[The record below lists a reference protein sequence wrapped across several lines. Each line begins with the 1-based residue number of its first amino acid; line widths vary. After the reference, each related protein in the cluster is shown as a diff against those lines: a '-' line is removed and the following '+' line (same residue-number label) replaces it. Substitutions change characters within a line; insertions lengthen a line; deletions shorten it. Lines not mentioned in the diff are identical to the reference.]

1 MKNVPLDY
9 PSFRSFDDGTTA
21 EESTIFNLGEDG
33 ALYFYYGGIKIFIL
47 IKEKILDV
55 SRVYLQAFDRLDCF
69 TPSNVRESRRVF
81 ARTTILAKF
90 EMPPPQHFADIGEFG
105 STGPRNFASYNY
117 KEGSQL
123 AGKMKNA
130 GEEMA
135 ANSRLMAAPWRA
147 HGQTSGP

>member
-1 MKNVPLDY
+1 M
-9 PSFRSFDDGTTA
+9 FREYTCRLSID
-21 EESTIFNLGEDG
+21 
-33 ALYFYYGGIKIFIL
+33 
-47 IKEKILDV
+47 
-55 SRVYLQAFDRLDCF
+55 LDCF

-90 EMPPPQHFADIGEFG
+90 EMPPLQHFADIGEFG

>member
-1 MKNVPLDY
+1 MEQQPRKV
-9 PSFRSFDDGTTA
+9 RSLIWEKMEHWIFIV
-21 EESTIFNLGEDG
+21 EELRIL
-33 ALYFYYGGIKIFIL
+33 LPIFIL

-90 EMPPPQHFADIGEFG
+90 EMPPLQHFADIGEFG

>member
-1 MKNVPLDY
+1 M
-9 PSFRSFDDGTTA
+9 
-21 EESTIFNLGEDG
+21 E
-33 ALYFYYGGIKIFIL
+33 ALRILLPIFIL

-90 EMPPPQHFADIGEFG
+90 EMPPLQHFADIGEFG

-135 ANSRLMAAPWRA
+135 ANLRLMAAPWRA

>member
-1 MKNVPLDY
+1 M
-9 PSFRSFDDGTTA
+9 
-21 EESTIFNLGEDG
+21 E
-33 ALYFYYGGIKIFIL
+33 ALRILLPIFIL

-55 SRVYLQAFDRLDCF
+55 SRVYLQAFDLDLDCF
-69 TPSNVRESRRVF
+69 TPSNVRDECLRGQQFWQNSKC
-81 ARTTILAKF
+81 L
-90 EMPPPQHFADIGEFG
+90 QHFADIGEFG

>member
-9 PSFRSFDDGTTA
+9 RSFRSFDDGTTA

-90 EMPPPQHFADIGEFG
+90 ECHHNISQILENLVRRGLVT
-105 STGPRNFASYNY
+105 SPRIIT
-117 KEGSQL
+117 
-123 AGKMKNA
+123 
-130 GEEMA
+130 
-135 ANSRLMAAPWRA
+135 RRA
-147 HGQTSGP
+147 RN

>member
-1 MKNVPLDY
+1 MEQQPRKV
-9 PSFRSFDDGTTA
+9 RSLIW
-21 EESTIFNLGEDG
+21 EKMEHWIFIVE
-33 ALYFYYGGIKIFIL
+33 ALRILLPIFIL

-81 ARTTILAKF
+81 ARTTISAKF
-90 EMPPPQHFADIGEFG
+90 EMPPLQHFADIGEFG